1 MKEELY
7 QKKQILLVERMNLLS
22 KTNNKE
28 KEND

>member
-7 QKKQILLVERMNLLS
+7 QKKKILLVERMNLLS